1 MNPDQAWSLPPREH
15 CTLASSCPLTPWG
28 RFAGFL
34 ARPHHRHNHR
44 IRNSGL
50 TPASNLAELRLARLR
65 CAGFDHHG
73 SPSSAHLIRG
83 PARGNIHGR
92 TLCYPVSHLP
102 RCPRCCG
109 SRDWTV
115 ADPKLRP
122 RVAPLAKY
130 A

>member
-50 TPASNLAELRLARLR
+50 TPASNLAELRLLGYDAQALTITAVRHLFILFADLLAAISMLGLFVILCLIFQGAR
-65 CAGFDHHG
+65 AVAAVETEP
-73 SPSSAHLIRG
+73 SPTLSCG
-83 PARGNIHGR
+83 PE
-92 TLCYPVSHLP
+92 
-102 RCPRCCG
+102 
-109 SRDWTV
+109 
-115 ADPKLRP
+115 LRP
-122 RVAPLAKY
+122 
-130 A
+130 